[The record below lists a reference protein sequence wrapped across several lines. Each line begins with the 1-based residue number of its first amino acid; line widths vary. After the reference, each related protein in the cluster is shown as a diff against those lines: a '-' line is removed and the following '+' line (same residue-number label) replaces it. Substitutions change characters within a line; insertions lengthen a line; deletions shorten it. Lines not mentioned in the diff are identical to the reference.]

1 MNVRFIR
8 KPSLA
13 VAGLNLIFTVLPANA
28 GMITKTNT
36 FNPGD
41 TISSS
46 QMNVNFDQLFT
57 EINAKETRIST
68 LETNSTHWDGGA
80 TGLNAAAGRAN
91 LGLGTA
97 ATLSV
102 GTSAN
107 NVVQLDGSGKLP
119 AVDGSQL
126 THMAANSSGVLGL
139 DLELDE
145 TSGTTFA
152 DTSGYGATVTAPM
165 GGIAVGSSGHSGKSV
180 NFTGGVIQVAAGK
193 MPVSPQVWVEAWINA
208 AGPLNGTTQTILN
221 KTGIYSLT
229 TTSGALTFNV
239 TTPGSACTVSTA
251 IGVITT
257 STWIHTAGWYNG
269 LKIVVS
275 VNGALTSAS
284 CTGGP
289 ASDNTTA
296 SLFIG
301 AADGSGTLPYSG
313 KVDEVRVRTV
323 APFP

>member
-1 MNVRFIR
+1 MNARFIR

-119 AVDGSQL
+119 DR
-126 THMAANSSGVLGL
+126 
-139 DLELDE
+139 
-145 TSGTTFA
+145 
-152 DTSGYGATVTAPM
+152 
-165 GGIAVGSSGHSGKSV
+165 KSV
-180 NFTGGVIQVAAGK
+180 V
-193 MPVSPQVWVEAWINA
+193 
-208 AGPLNGTTQTILN
+208 
-221 KTGIYSLT
+221 
-229 TTSGALTFNV
+229 
-239 TTPGSACTVSTA
+239 
-251 IGVITT
+251 
-257 STWIHTAGWYNG
+257 
-269 LKIVVS
+269 
-275 VNGALTSAS
+275 
-284 CTGGP
+284 
-289 ASDNTTA
+289 
-296 SLFIG
+296 
-301 AADGSGTLPYSG
+301 
-313 KVDEVRVRTV
+313 
-323 APFP
+323 